1 MSKNIALKLRPNTL
15 DEFICDENLKFIFQ
29 NVINNKDFHSFI
41 FYGPPGT
48 GKTTISYILAKSL
61 NVNFDYFNAAI
72 EKKEELVKKIKSNKI
87 LIIDEVHRLNK
98 DKQDILLPYVENGQI
113 II

>member
-1 MSKNIALKLRPNTL
+1 MGKNIALKLRPNTL
-15 DEFICDENLKFIFQ
+15 NEFICDENLKFIFQ
-29 NVINNKDFHSFI
+29 NVIDNKDFHSFI

-72 EKKEELVKKIKSNKI
+72 EKKKNLLKKLKIIKF
-87 LIIDEVHRLNK
+87 
-98 DKQDILLPYVENGQI
+98 
-113 II
+113 